1 MLKEKYIK
9 FLNTKKLL
17 SRLGLLPPKKIEF
30 SNKNSSKNYIWDFYS
45 EGGTNNLLKKIRL
58 LKRKRKKILLTF
70 IGNKAGLLETTLQM
84 KRLIN
89 IQKVDL
95 YINVISSKFA
105 TLNKAE
111 FSRNFKKF
119 KLAYFNTK
127 KLNKIK
133 KAKDILFILK
143 KNF

>member
-1 MLKEKYIK
+1 MDC
-9 FLNTKKLL
+9 FQ
-17 SRLGLLPPKKIEF
+17 KKIEF

-70 IGNKAGLLETTLQM
+70 IGNKAGLETTLQM

-95 YINVISSKFA
+95 YINVISVN
-105 TLNKAE
+105 LQ
-111 FSRNFKKF
+111 
-119 KLAYFNTK
+119 L
-127 KLNKIK
+127 
-133 KAKDILFILK
+133 
-143 KNF
+143 